1 MFLYSIYDR
10 VSGSYSVPLC
20 FENEA
25 VAKRAFPSICVNHPQ
40 YKMYPEDLDLFK
52 VGGFDTYNGT
62 VIPLERPE
70 FVMRYVQEV
79 ANE

>member
-1 MFLYSIYDR
+1 MLLFSIYDR

-20 FENEA
+20 FENDA

-40 YKMYPEDLDLFK
+40 YKMFPEDLDLFK
-52 VGGFDTYNGT
+52 VGSYDTNSG
-62 VIPLERPE
+62 IILALERPE